1 MKPENL
7 DDLEQEFPFLVKL
20 RERRFLVLLDLLQ
33 FFERKLR
40 KFIYWGTIILI
51 VYVAFSRLQSFF
63 VTGNLKSA
71 QFFPAP
77 RDLVLGVWIT
87 YRNFFYLFATLDFPL
102 MIISASIEASRNRMG
117 KVVKICL
124 SWFGLLIFVTFSYA
138 IAGLITDFVFFFMYL
153 HKKLLEQNGISLE
166 TYPFNLLR

>member
-1 MKPENL
+1 MRPESLN
-7 DDLEQEFPFLVKL
+7 DFEQEFPLVSKL
-20 RERRFLVLLDLLQ
+20 RKRRFLVLLDLLQ

-40 KFIYWGTIILI
+40 KFIFWGTIILI
-51 VYVAFSRLQSFF
+51 VYVASSRLYSFF

-87 YRNFFYLFATLDFPL
+87 YRNVSYLFATLGFPL
-102 MIISASIEASRNRMG
+102 MIVSASIEASRNRMG
-117 KVVKICL
+117 KVIKICL
-124 SWFGLLIFVTFSYA
+124 SWFGLLMFVTFSYA
-138 IAGLITDFVFFFMYL
+138 IAGLIVDFVFFFMYL
-153 HKKLLEQNGISLE
+153 HKKLLEQNGINLE